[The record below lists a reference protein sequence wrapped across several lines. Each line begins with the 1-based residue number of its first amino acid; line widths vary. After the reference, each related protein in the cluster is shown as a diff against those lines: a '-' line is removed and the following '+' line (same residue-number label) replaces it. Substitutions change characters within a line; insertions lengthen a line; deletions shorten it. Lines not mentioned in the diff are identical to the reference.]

1 MTRNNF
7 KFKAYIGFI
16 LLLFF
21 PLGFVTNFTE
31 YTNST
36 IIFLLAI
43 IIGFASI
50 FLTLPYIKTI
60 FKLDEKENYDEY
72 YMNYK
77 NKKTA

>member
-1 MTRNNF
+1 MAKNNF
-7 KFKAYIGFI
+7 KLKAFIGFMLF
-16 LLLFF
+16 LLF
-21 PLGFVTNFTE
+21 PLGLMTDFTE

-43 IIGFASI
+43 IIGFVSI

-60 FKLDEKENYDEY
+60 FKLDEKENYTEY
-72 YMNYK
+72 YINYK